1 MTFHSHAKYFKVSR
15 IPATA
20 GDGMPAVKR
29 LHNPD
34 NSVRSSALNP
44 DLYKAELE
52 AVTYC
57 PTLNSAHT
65 KI

>member
-1 MTFHSHAKYFKVSR
+1 
-15 IPATA
+15 
-20 GDGMPAVKR
+20 MPAVKR